1 MMISNWFFWC
11 ILLAAFHT
19 FLLNIFVNW
28 SQRLIVSKHVL
39 KPNLPLSKYNPIQQ
53 PIYLGNREWYHRS
66 ASVKT
71 TEKNLKKI
79 PKKHLKTKIPKISE
93 TKFPYKKRKKLS
105 KKTFQFF
112 SNNKI
117 SIFFKLNFWPKISQQ
132 KYQNKKCLN
141 KIVPCIQD
149 DSHASLWLFVKPH
162 LHPPWT
168 EKNSCN
174 VFLYGVIVKI
184 LSYSGI
190 STLWWISTL
199 NKKIKDPAGYIA
211 PVTLIEQQA

>member
-1 MMISNWFFWC
+1 MCWSRLYLFQNITQSNNPSISGTENG
-11 ILLAAFHT
+11 IIDPLA
-19 FLLNIFVNW
+19 
-28 SQRLIVSKHVL
+28 SK
-39 KPNLPLSKYNPIQQ
+39 LPK
-53 PIYLGNREWYHRS
+53 
-66 ASVKT
+66 
-71 TEKNLKKI
+71 KNLKKF

-149 DSHASLWLFVKPH
+149 DSHASSWLFVKPH

-168 EKNSCN
+168 KKNSCN
-174 VFLYGVIVKI
+174 VFQLVFLYGVICQNSELQRNFYFVVNFLLK
-184 LSYSGI
+184 
-190 STLWWISTL
+190 
-199 NKKIKDPAGYIA
+199 
-211 PVTLIEQQA
+211 